1 MEGNYDF
8 NGLEYNKKGELA
20 PVYLLVGEESYFID
34 ETIKRLK
41 EAMGPEED
49 LEMSTFDLEEVPV
62 DAVMDEADTI
72 PFSQNV
78 SLLLLKCF
86 VLKAT
91 EKGKEKID
99 HDVKRLETWLS
110 NPSDFSVTVLLL
122 LMKNWMSAKS
132 D

>member
-49 LEMSTFDLEEVPV
+49 LEMTAFDLEEVPV

-72 PFSQNV
+72 PF
-78 SLLLLKCF
+78 
-86 VLKAT
+86 
-91 EKGKEKID
+91 
-99 HDVKRLETWLS
+99 
-110 NPSDFSVTVLLL
+110 FSERKLIIA
-122 LMKNWMSAKS
+122 KNASF
-132 D
+132 

>member
-1 MEGNYDF
+1 MYTNSIARWRGNYDF

-78 SLLLLKCF
+78 SLLLLKMLRF
-86 VLKAT
+86 
-91 EKGKEKID
+91 
-99 HDVKRLETWLS
+99 
-110 NPSDFSVTVLLL
+110 
-122 LMKNWMSAKS
+122 
-132 D
+132 